1 MLGVAW
7 LNWSDLEETE
17 LLAGVKD
24 GTADLVTAEGEVDD
38 GKRDGRRRDEQFVGR
53 DRGDQLLWSR
63 AGSC

>member
-1 MLGVAW
+1 MLGVMW

-38 GKRDGRRRDEQFVGR
+38 KKRDAGRRDEQFVGQ
-53 DRGDQLLWSR
+53 G
-63 AGSC
+63 